1 MKRRRTKR
9 RRKSRRRVGAR
20 RGSSRTRRRVEHA
33 PLGTHSLCWAGSSS
47 IVLSMLFLLCGL
59 LKPLPSTNTTWDICN
74 PSSSPPSSVSL
85 QSSARLPLSFLQ
97 LWSSCDTLTY
107 FIYFI
112 FMAAFFS
119 TLVSWWENSQ
129 QHVVSPFKDHIKE
142 N

>member
-9 RRKSRRRVGAR
+9 RHERRRRVGAR

-59 LKPLPSTNTTWDICN
+59 LKPLPSTNTTWDTCN

-85 QSSARLPLSFLQ
+85 QGSAWLPLSFLQ

-107 FIYFI
+107 FI
-112 FMAAFFS
+112 FMAAFLS

-129 QHVVSPFKDHIKE
+129 KYLLSPFKDHIKE